1 MTMISNN
8 VTSLIE
14 RTVTGL
20 GYEFV
25 GVELVSQRHSKL
37 LRIYIDGVD
46 GILIDDCVVVS
57 NQLSGVFDVEDPIS
71 GHYQLEVSSPG
82 LERPLFRIEDYQR
95 FKGQQ
100 ASVELYEVF
109 DGKRKIRGLLDGV
122 QGDTV
127 LMRLLDN
134 EVVELPFSS
143 IRKARLVAELKMR
156 RNQIKRNQ
164 AELNKGS

>member
-1 MTMISNN
+1 MTMISSNITN
-8 VTSLIE
+8 LIE

-25 GVELVSQRHSKL
+25 GVELVSQRHTKL
-37 LRIYIDGVD
+37 LRIYIDGID
-46 GILIDDCVVVS
+46 GVQIDDCVVVS

-71 GHYQLEVSSPG
+71 GQYQLEVSSPG

-100 ASVELYEVF
+100 AIVELYEAF
-109 DGKRKIRGLLDGV
+109 GGQRKIKGFLDGV
-122 QGDTV
+122 QGDKV
-127 LMRLLDN
+127 LMKMLDN
-134 EVVELPFSS
+134 QVIELPFSL

-156 RNQIKRNQ
+156 RN
-164 AELNKGS
+164 KGS

>member
-1 MTMISNN
+1 MISNT

-37 LRIYIDGVD
+37 LRIYIDGAD
-46 GILIDDCVVVS
+46 GVLIDDCVVVS

-82 LERPLFRIEDYQR
+82 VERPLFRIEDYQR

-100 ASVELYEVF
+100 AFIELYEMF
-109 DGKRKIRGLLDGV
+109 DGQRKIKGFLDGV
-122 QGDTV
+122 QGDKV
-127 LMRLLDN
+127 LMQLSN
-134 EVVELPFSS
+134 EVIELPFTS
-143 IRKARLVAELKMR
+143 IRKARLVAD
-156 RNQIKRNQ
+156 
-164 AELNKGS
+164 